1 MKCFY
6 ALVSEKSAVLSVIQW
21 DTTYPGAPKVS
32 DGTLVRCHADVQAGQ
47 VFDKATGKFAFP
59 APVKTDVAAVAPA
72 PAPASISE
80 VAAELAQVEK
90 SVQVLM
96 TQK

>member
-32 DGTLVRCHADVQAGQ
+32 DGTLVRCLADVQAGQ

-72 PAPASISE
+72 SISE

>member
-6 ALVSEKSAVLSVIQW
+6 ALISNQSSVVLSVIQW
-21 DTTYPGAPKVS
+21 DTTYPSAPKVS

-47 VFDKATGKFAFP
+47 VFDKATGKFTFP
-59 APVKTDVAAVAPA
+59 TPVSADAAVA

-96 TQK
+96 SQK